1 MFERLTMGG
10 MKTLRFF
17 LALAMGM
24 GCGIGAAGRAGAAEQ
39 PATPQ
44 LVVLDTDIGDD
55 IDDAFALAL
64 LLRSP
69 EVRLL
74 GVTTA
79 FADTPLRAR
88 LVERYLKAVGRADV
102 PVAAGV
108 QGPQTNHFSQAAYA
122 RQTPERKYPDGVEFL
137 LSQIRAHPDQ
147 VTLIAIGPLTNVK
160 AAIARDAATFRRL
173 RRVVIMGGSV
183 YRGYDHGEGAE
194 RDPQPSP
201 EWNIRCDPEAAQAL
215 LAAGVPVFM
224 MPLDS
229 TQIRLSHEE
238 LAGLLAHGSALTD
251 QITLLYHQ
259 WTGTGEWR
267 APTLFD
273 PVAVTYAIRPELCP
287 ATPLRLEVDEKGMT
301 LPVEGKANAQV
312 CLKADEPGF
321 RQFLLSRIEGEEGR

>member
-17 LALAMGM
+17 LALAIAI
-24 GCGIGAAGRAGAAEQ
+24 GCGIGAAGRTGYAEQ
-39 PATPQ
+39 TTPPQ

-88 LVERYLKAVGRADV
+88 LVERYLKAVGREDV

-122 RQTPERKYPDGVEFL
+122 RRMPERKYPDGVEFL
-137 LSQIRAHPDQ
+137 LRQIQAHPGQ

-160 AAIARDAATFRRL
+160 AAIARDAETFRKL
-173 RRVVIMGGSV
+173 KRVVIMGGSV
-183 YRGYDHGEGAE
+183 YRGYDDGKGGD
-194 RDPQPSP
+194 RTPPPSV
-201 EWNIRCDPEAAQAL
+201 EWNIRCDPEAARSL
-215 LAAGVPVFM
+215 LSSGVPVYM

-229 TQIRLSHEE
+229 TQIRLSHKE
-238 LAGLLAHGSALTD
+238 LGGLLAQGSALTD

-259 WTGTGEWR
+259 WTGAGEWR
-267 APTLFD
+267 APTLYD
-273 PVAVTYAIRPELCP
+273 PVAVTYALRPDLCP
-287 ATPLRLEVDEKGMT
+287 STPLRLEVDEKGMT
-301 LPVEGKANAQV
+301 LPVEGKPNAQV